1 MVAKTLHLSQGHVT
15 ASAVAWNIYH
25 EVEPVV
31 RIDRVEQLLDQ
42 GI

>member
-1 MVAKTLHLSQGHVT
+1 MVTKTLHLSQGYVA
-15 ASAVAWNIYH
+15 ASAVAWDIYH
-25 EVEPVV
+25 EVEPIV